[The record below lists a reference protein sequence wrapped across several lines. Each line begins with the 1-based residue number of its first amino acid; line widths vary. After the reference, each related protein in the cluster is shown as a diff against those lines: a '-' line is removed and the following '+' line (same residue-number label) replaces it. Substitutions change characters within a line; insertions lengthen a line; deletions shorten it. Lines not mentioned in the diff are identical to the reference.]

1 MTQQPTL
8 FNWLSVAALG
18 LIWGGTFMVVAI
30 ALEGY
35 GPLTVACA
43 RVTLGALA
51 LLGLMRLLRRPLPV
65 FSGRLL
71 KYLVII
77 GLLNS
82 ALPFA
87 LLSWG
92 QQFVPSAFAGIS
104 MASVALFVL
113 PLAHVFSDERLT
125 IRNSIGVLLG
135 FVGAAVLI
143 GPGLLRIGTGMEP
156 LGQLACLGAAFS
168 YAVASILTRRCPP
181 IDPIVMATAVLIV
194 GTIAL
199 LPAMLFFEGLPEIAD
214 TRSTIAIVVLGL
226 IPTGLAAWLRVS
238 TIRSA
243 GSVFMAPVGFQVPVW
258 SMIFGAL
265 ILNEDLPWRFFAAL
279 GLILTG
285 LAISQWANLRK
296 IARL

>member
-8 FNWLSVAALG
+8 FNWLSIIALG
-18 LIWGGTFMVVAI
+18 LIWGGTFMVVSI

-43 RVTLGALA
+43 RVTLGAVA
-51 LLGLMRLLRRPLPV
+51 LIGLMVVLQRPIPEL
-65 FSGRLL
+65 SGRLI
-71 KYLVII
+71 KYLLII

-82 ALPFA
+82 AIPFA

-92 QQFVPSAFAGIS
+92 QQFVQSAFAGIA
-104 MASVALFVL
+104 MAAVALFVL

-125 IRNSIGVLLG
+125 LRNSIGVGLG
-135 FVGAAVLI
+135 FLGAVVLI
-143 GPGLLRIGTGMEP
+143 GPGLMRLGSGMEP
-156 LGQLACLGAAFS
+156 WGQLACLGAAFS
-168 YAVASILTRRCPP
+168 YAVASIMTRRCPT
-181 IDPIVMATAVLIV
+181 IDPIAMATAVLVV
-194 GTIAL
+194 GAIAL
-199 LPAMLFFEGLPEIAD
+199 IPAMLVFEGLPTVEEP
-214 TRSTIAIVVLGL
+214 RPTIAIILLGL
-226 IPTGLAAWLRVS
+226 IPTALAAWLRIS

-265 ILNEDLPWRFFAAL
+265 VLNEDLPLRFFVAL

-285 LAISQWANLRK
+285 LAISQWKNLRK

>member
-8 FNWLSVAALG
+8 FNWLSIIALG
-18 LIWGGTFMVVAI
+18 LIWGGTFMVVSI

-43 RVTLGALA
+43 RVTLGAAA
-51 LLGLMRLLRRPLPV
+51 LLGLMVALQRPIPKL
-65 FSGRLL
+65 SGRLV
-71 KYLVII
+71 KYLLII

-82 ALPFA
+82 AIPFA

-92 QQFVPSAFAGIS
+92 QQFVQSAFAGIA
-104 MASVALFVL
+104 MAAVALFVL

-125 IRNSIGVLLG
+125 FRNSIGVGLG
-135 FVGAAVLI
+135 FAGAVVLI
-143 GPGLLRIGTGMEP
+143 GPGLLRIGDGMEP
-156 LGQLACLGAAFS
+156 WGQLACLAAAFS
-168 YAVASILTRRCPP
+168 YAVSSIMTRRCPP
-181 IDPIVMATAVLIV
+181 IDPIAMATAGLLV
-194 GTIAL
+194 GSIAL
-199 LPAMLFFEGLPEIAD
+199 IPATLYFEGLPPVAD
-214 TRSTIAIVVLGL
+214 LRPTVAMIVLGL
-226 IPTGLAAWLRVS
+226 IPTALAAWLRVS

-265 ILNEDLPWRFFAAL
+265 VLNEDLPLRFFMAL

-285 LAISQWANLRK
+285 LAISQWKNLRK

>member
-8 FNWLSVAALG
+8 FNWLSIIALG
-18 LIWGGTFMVVAI
+18 LIWGGTFMVVSI

-43 RVTLGALA
+43 RVTLGAVA
-51 LLGLMRLLRRPLPV
+51 LVGLMVVLQRPIPQL
-65 FSGRLL
+65 SGRLT
-71 KYLVII
+71 KYLLMI

-82 ALPFA
+82 AIPFA

-92 QQFVPSAFAGIS
+92 QQFVQSAFAGIA
-104 MASVALFVL
+104 MAAVALFVL
-113 PLAHVFSDERLT
+113 PLAHIFSDERLT
-125 IRNSIGVLLG
+125 FRNSIGVGLG
-135 FVGAAVLI
+135 FAGAVVLI
-143 GPGLLRIGTGMEP
+143 GPGLMRLGSGMEP
-156 LGQLACLGAAFS
+156 WGQLACLGAAFS
-168 YAVASILTRRCPP
+168 YAVASIMTRRCPT
-181 IDPIVMATAVLIV
+181 IDPIAMATAVLVV
-194 GTIAL
+194 GAIAL
-199 LPAMLFFEGLPEIAD
+199 IPAMLVFEGLPAVAE
-214 TRSTIAIVVLGL
+214 TRPTIAIILLGL
-226 IPTGLAAWLRVS
+226 IPTALAAWLRIS

-265 ILNEDLPWRFFAAL
+265 VLNEDLPIRFFVAL

-285 LAISQWANLRK
+285 LAISQWKNLRK

>member
-8 FNWLSVAALG
+8 FNWLSIIALG
-18 LIWGGTFMVVAI
+18 LIWGGTFMVVSI

-43 RVTLGALA
+43 RVTLGAVA
-51 LLGLMRLLRRPLPV
+51 LVGLMVVLQRPIPQL
-65 FSGRLL
+65 SGRLT
-71 KYLVII
+71 KYLLMI

-82 ALPFA
+82 AIPFA

-92 QQFVPSAFAGIS
+92 QQFVQSAFAGIA
-104 MASVALFVL
+104 MAAVALFVL
-113 PLAHVFSDERLT
+113 PLAHIFSDERLT
-125 IRNSIGVLLG
+125 FRNSIGVGLG
-135 FVGAAVLI
+135 FAGAVVLI
-143 GPGLLRIGTGMEP
+143 GPGLMRLGSGMEP
-156 LGQLACLGAAFS
+156 WGQLACLGAAFS
-168 YAVASILTRRCPP
+168 YAVASIMTRRCPT
-181 IDPIVMATAVLIV
+181 IDPIAMATAVLVV
-194 GTIAL
+194 GAIAL
-199 LPAMLFFEGLPEIAD
+199 IPAMLVFEGLPAVAE
-214 TRSTIAIVVLGL
+214 TRPTIAIILLGL
-226 IPTGLAAWLRVS
+226 IPTALAAWLRIS

-265 ILNEDLPWRFFAAL
+265 VLNENLPIRFFVAL

-285 LAISQWANLRK
+285 LAISQWKNLRK